1 MALCKIYILKIKEV
15 SKILKIL
22 NSISQAN
29 KYQILRFFISGLIAT
44 FINFLV
50 FNSFYLIFKNIIF
63 ASLLGYSTG
72 LLSSFVFAKIW
83 VFRDNSQKKIIKS
96 FFIFCLIYFLGG
108 LEMSLVIIFLSRLID
123 NYKIAWLI
131 GAFIG
136 ALNNYLGSKYFL
148 FKK

>member
-1 MALCKIYILKIKEV
+1 MNKIV
-15 SKILKIL
+15 
-22 NSISQAN
+22 QAN
-29 KYQILRFFISGLIAT
+29 KYQIFRFFISGLIST

-72 LLSSFVFAKIW
+72 ILTSFIFAKIW
-83 VFRDNSQKKIIKS
+83 VFRVNSQKQIIKS

-108 LEMSLVIIFLSRLID
+108 LEMSLIIILLSRLID
-123 NYKIAWLI
+123 NHKIAWLF

>member
-1 MALCKIYILKIKEV
+1 LNKIV
-15 SKILKIL
+15 
-22 NSISQAN
+22 QAN
-29 KYQILRFFISGLIAT
+29 KYQIFRFFISGLIST

-72 LLSSFVFAKIW
+72 LLTSFIFAKVW
-83 VFRDNSQKKIIKS
+83 VFRVNSQKQIIKS
-96 FFIFCLIYFLGG
+96 FFIFCLIYSLGG
-108 LEMSLVIIFLSRLID
+108 LEMSLIIFLLSRLID
-123 NYKIAWLI
+123 NYKIAWLF

-136 ALNNYLGSKYFL
+136 ALNNYLGLKYFL

>member
-22 NSISQAN
+22 NSISQEN

-83 VFRDNSQKKIIKS
+83 VFRNNSQKNIKS

-131 GAFIG
+131 GACIG
-136 ALNNYLGSKYFL
+136 ALSNYLGSKYFL

>member
-1 MALCKIYILKIKEV
+1 MNKIV
-15 SKILKIL
+15 
-22 NSISQAN
+22 QAN
-29 KYQILRFFISGLIAT
+29 KYQIFRFFISGLIST

-72 LLSSFVFAKIW
+72 LLTSFIFAKIW
-83 VFRDNSQKKIIKS
+83 VFRVNSQKQIIKS
-96 FFIFCLIYFLGG
+96 FFIFCLIYSLGG
-108 LEMSLVIIFLSRLID
+108 LEMSLIIILLSRLID
-123 NYKIAWLI
+123 NYKIAWLF

-136 ALNNYLGSKYFL
+136 ALNNYLGLKYFL

>member
-1 MALCKIYILKIKEV
+1 MPDLYLKIRRL
-15 SKILKIL
+15 SYYLKIL
-22 NSISQAN
+22 NNIVQAN
-29 KYQILRFFISGLIAT
+29 KYQIFRFFISGLIAT

-50 FNSFYLIFKNIIF
+50 FNSFYLIFRNIIF
-63 ASLLGYSTG
+63 ASFLGYSLG
-72 LLSSFVFAKIW
+72 LLSSFIFAKIW

-96 FFIFCLIYFLGG
+96 FFVFCLIYFLGG
-108 LEMSLVIIFLSRLID
+108 LEMSLIIIFLSRLID

>member
-1 MALCKIYILKIKEV
+1 M
-15 SKILKIL
+15 
-22 NSISQAN
+22 NNISQAN
-29 KYQILRFFISGLIAT
+29 KYQILRFCISGLIAT
-44 FINFLV
+44 SLNFLV
-50 FNSFYLIFKNIIF
+50 FNSFYLIFKKIIL
-63 ASLLGYSTG
+63 ASLFGYSTG
-72 LLSSFVFAKIW
+72 LVSSFIFAKIW
-83 VFRDNSQKKIIKS
+83 VFRENSQKKIIKS

-108 LEMSLVIIFLSRLID
+108 LEMSLVIIFLSGLID

>member
-1 MALCKIYILKIKEV
+1 MQDLYLKGRKCQYDF
-15 SKILKIL
+15 KIL
-22 NSISQAN
+22 NKIFHAN
-29 KYQILRFFISGLIAT
+29 KYQIFRFFISGLIAT

-72 LLSSFVFAKIW
+72 LLTSFIFAKIW
-83 VFRDNSQKKIIKS
+83 VFRVNSQKQIIKS

-108 LEMSLVIIFLSRLID
+108 LEMSLIIILLSRLID
-123 NYKIAWLI
+123 NHKIAWLF

>member
-1 MALCKIYILKIKEV
+1 MNKIFH
-15 SKILKIL
+15 
-22 NSISQAN
+22 AN
-29 KYQILRFFISGLIAT
+29 KYQIFRFFISGLIAT

-50 FNSFYLIFKNIIF
+50 FNSFYLIFKNIILSSIF
-63 ASLLGYSTG
+63 GYSTG
-72 LLSSFVFAKIW
+72 LLSSFIFAKIW

-108 LEMSLVIIFLSRLID
+108 LEMSLIIILLSRLID
-123 NYKIAWLI
+123 NHKIAWLF

>member
-1 MALCKIYILKIKEV
+1 MNNIF
-15 SKILKIL
+15 
-22 NSISQAN
+22 QAN
-29 KYQILRFFISGLIAT
+29 KYQILRFFISGSLAT
-44 FINFLV
+44 FINFLA
-50 FNSFYLIFKNIIF
+50 FNSFYLIFKNILF
-63 ASLLGYSTG
+63 ASLFGYSIG
-72 LLSSFVFAKIW
+72 LLSSFIFAKIW

-108 LEMSLVIIFLSRLID
+108 LEMSLTIVFLNRLID

-131 GAFIG
+131 GAFVG